1 MSISADFLPF
11 LEIPFLSM
19 KTFSI
24 VQSEPKL
31 CREAKGSKSQPILI
45 MVTALYLVSNNNIH
59 IVLWYAYIYMNWIA
73 WPISINHKRFRM
85 VFLEDKKV
93 KQHNTT
99 YTYYA

>member
-24 VQSEPKL
+24 VQTEPKL

-59 IVLWYAYIYMNWIA
+59 ILVLCI
-73 WPISINHKRFRM
+73 H
-85 VFLEDKKV
+85 
-93 KQHNTT
+93 T
-99 YTYYA
+99 YT

>member
-11 LEIPFLSM
+11 LEIPFISM

-24 VQSEPKL
+24 VQL